1 MFNKKSFEK
10 RKGKNLFS
18 TARNTKESSKAYLIV
33 QKENEKLFNNYFMVT
48 VFLTRLS
55 RSCGNKTN

>member
-1 MFNKKSFEK
+1 MCNKTTFKK
-10 RKGKNLFS
+10 RKGNNLFS

-33 QKENEKLFNNYFMVT
+33 QKENEKLLNNFFMVT

-55 RSCGNKTN
+55 RSHKQN